1 MKTVLKMC
9 QRVCKTIFEKRY
21 QHYQHA
27 YLYYYY

>member
-9 QRVCKTIFEKRY
+9 QRVWKTILKKRY